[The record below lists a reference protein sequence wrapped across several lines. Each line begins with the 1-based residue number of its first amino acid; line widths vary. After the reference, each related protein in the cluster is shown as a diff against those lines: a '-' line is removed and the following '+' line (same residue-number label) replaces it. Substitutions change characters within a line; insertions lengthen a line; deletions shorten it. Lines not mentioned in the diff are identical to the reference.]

1 MNPEIE
7 QLKKQVADLE
17 AKFKLLY
24 SSTTIPLDVAEAF
37 RQRLQD
43 DARILRVSG
52 RTAISETQTVNESGM
67 DSYPV
72 AKPMDGFITI
82 VLNGVQYDIATYS

>member
-24 SSTTIPLDVAEAF
+24 SSTTIPLDIAEAF
-37 RQRLQD
+37 RTRLAD
-43 DARILRVSG
+43 DARILRVSS
-52 RTAISETQTVNESGM
+52 RTAASETQAVNEAGM
-67 DSYPV
+67 ATYSV
-72 AKPMDGFITI
+72 GKPMNGFVTV
-82 VLNGVQYDIATYS
+82 VLNGVQYDLAYYT

>member
-7 QLKKQVADLE
+7 QLKKQVTDLQSQM
-17 AKFKLLY
+17 KLLY

-37 RQRLQD
+37 RTRLQE
-43 DARILRVSG
+43 DARILQVSSK
-52 RTAISETQTVNESGM
+52 TAASETQTVNESGT

-72 AKPMDGFITI
+72 GKPMNGFVTI
-82 VLNGVQYDIATYS
+82 VVNGVQYDVAYYT